1 MPDTF
6 TSLLL
11 SSISKENIMTIEKAI
26 RIRNAQF
33 ELRHLEQLQPSPLA
47 QATTGTSGDDVY
59 YVTRSDDIII
69 ENPNSGDDTVCS
81 NVSYTLPNHVKNLV
95 LTGTA
100 NIFAAGNNSN
110 NILTGNE
117 GRNRLNS
124 DRGDDTVYDMGGND
138 NLNGGDGNDYL
149 DGGDGNDAING
160 DAGDDILVGGKGK
173 DILKGEAGNDTYSL
187 ILPHSTNKQTE
198 EVNQH
203 EFYVQ

>member
-1 MPDTF
+1 
-6 TSLLL
+6 
-11 SSISKENIMTIEKAI
+11 MTIEKAI

>member
-11 SSISKENIMTIEKAI
+11 SSISKENIMTIEKAM

-59 YVTRSDDIII
+59 YVTRSDDKII
-69 ENPNSGDDTVCS
+69 ENPNGGDDTVYS
-81 NVSYTLPNHVKNLV
+81 NVSYTLPNHVENLV

-100 NIFAAGNNSN
+100 NIFGAGNNSN
-110 NILTGNE
+110 NILIGNE

-124 DRGDDTVYDMGGND
+124 GRGDDIVYGGGGND
-138 NLNGGDGNDYL
+138 FINGGEGNDHLSAKQAMTPSTAKQAMMYL
-149 DGGDGNDAING
+149 KVAK
-160 DAGDDILVGGKGK
+160 A
-173 DILKGEAGNDTYSL
+173 TTPTSSL
-187 ILPHSTNKQTE
+187 TKASKTPSSTIKATT
-198 EVNQH
+198 VSA
-203 EFYVQ
+203 FIPT

>member
-11 SSISKENIMTIEKAI
+11 SSISKENIMTIEKAM

-59 YVTRSDDIII
+59 YVTRSDDKII
-69 ENPNSGDDTVCS
+69 ENPNGGDDTVYS
-81 NVSYTLPNHVKNLV
+81 NVSYTLPNDVENLV

-100 NIFAAGNNSN
+100 NIFGAGNNSN
-110 NILTGNE
+110 NILIGNE

-124 DRGDDTVYDMGGND
+124 GRGDDIVYGGGGND
-138 NLNGGDGNDYL
+138 VINGGEGNDL
-149 DGGDGNDAING
+149 LSAKRAMTSSTEKQATMCLKVAKATTPTSSLTKASKTPSSTIK
-160 DAGDDILVGGKGK
+160 ATTASAFIL
-173 DILKGEAGNDTYSL
+173 I
-187 ILPHSTNKQTE
+187 
-198 EVNQH
+198 
-203 EFYVQ
+203 